1 MARANRLTV
10 NLYDYPDLV
19 VIYLGMRAHSFRGL
33 ATLISFGPKIEKA
46 VAEEPEGLLLHE
58 RMLYSPRHFG
68 MRQYW
73 RDFES
78 LEAWSRELPHQ
89 QWWRDYVKDTRGTGF
104 WHETYFVRGGM
115 EAIYA
120 SVETPLGLSAFAPV
134 EQARGAMFSARRRL
148 KLDEPERE
156 PTAAPYAESD
166 IYR

>member
-1 MARANRLTV
+1 MARADRRTV
-10 NLYDYPDLV
+10 DLSGYPDLV
-19 VIYLGMRAHSFRGL
+19 VIYLGMRAHSLRGI

-46 VAEEPEGLLLHE
+46 VAEEPDGLLLHE
-58 RMLYSPRHFG
+58 RMLYSPVHFG

-78 LEAWSRELPHQ
+78 LEAWTRELPHK
-89 QWWRDYVKDTRGTGF
+89 QWWRDYVKNTAGTGF

-120 SVETPLGLSAFAPV
+120 SVDKPIGLTAFAPV
-134 EQARGAMFSARRRL
+134 EPARGSMFSARRRL

-156 PTAAPYAESD
+156 PAAAPYAESD
-166 IYR
+166 IYG